1 MKFEMKKLFSIM
13 CLFLFNLCFN
23 TMYNEII
30 DNIAAK
36 IFFVII
42 VEYFS
47 IYFSFTKHDIQT
59 FHINV

>member
-1 MKFEMKKLFSIM
+1 MYL
-13 CLFLFNLCFN
+13 LLFNLCFN

-36 IFFVII
+36 HFFVII

-47 IYFSFTKHDIQT
+47 IYFSFTKRDIQT